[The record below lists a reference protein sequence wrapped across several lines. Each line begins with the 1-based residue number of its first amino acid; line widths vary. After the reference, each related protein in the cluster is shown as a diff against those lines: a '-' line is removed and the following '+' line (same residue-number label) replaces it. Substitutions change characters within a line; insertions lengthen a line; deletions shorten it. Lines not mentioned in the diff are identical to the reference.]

1 MTERP
6 GAQLP
11 KGWDPDFP
19 KVCDVPV
26 VEVVNGWEMIGTKG
40 DGSVGDCD
48 YSCRRGAEGGSV
60 SCARTFGNGTGAEDV
75 ENYGNGEGE
84 QVRGDGA
91 LGSIELGLC
100 GFAGC
105 GRAGVHC
112 RNVAFLEGCGKGR
125 GD

>member
-1 MTERP
+1 MTEHP

-26 VEVVNGWEMIGTKG
+26 VEMLNGREMIGTKG

-48 YSCRRGAEGGSV
+48 YSGRRGAERGSV
-60 SCARTFGNGTGAEDV
+60 SCARAFGDGTGAEDV

-84 QVRGDGA
+84 QVRGEA
-91 LGSIELGLC
+91 LGLC

-105 GRAGVHC
+105 GRACVHC
-112 RNVAFLEGCGKGR
+112 RNVAFFAGRGKGR